1 MSREEAIKQLEVYRA
16 CINADGAD
24 VEAYNMAIQALGQEP
39 CDDVISREYLFK
51 VLDDFCG
58 HDRTATITLD
68 TLADLV
74 YDMPPVK
81 TQNPCNDAI
90 SRQAVLDI
98 VNNPLNIRLDEI
110 IKGLPS
116 VKPQKPKTGHWI
128 TIPFGNNHGEY
139 RPNKYA
145 CSECGWEIDL
155 CRGLQQDTG
164 HRLFCEHCG
173 AKMVEPQESE
183 G

>member
-1 MSREEAIKQLEVYRA
+1 MTRKEAIEQLKVYRA
-16 CINADGAD
+16 CMSVDGAE

-39 CDDVISREYLFK
+39 CDDAISREYLFK

-74 YDMPPVK
+74 YDMP
-81 TQNPCNDAI
+81 
-90 SRQAVLDI
+90 
-98 VNNPLNIRLDEI
+98 
-110 IKGLPS
+110 S
-116 VKPQKPKTGHWI
+116 VKPQKPKTGHWKI
-128 TIPFGNNHGEY
+128 IPFNNNYGEY

-173 AKMVEPQESE
+173 AKMVEP
-183 G
+183 